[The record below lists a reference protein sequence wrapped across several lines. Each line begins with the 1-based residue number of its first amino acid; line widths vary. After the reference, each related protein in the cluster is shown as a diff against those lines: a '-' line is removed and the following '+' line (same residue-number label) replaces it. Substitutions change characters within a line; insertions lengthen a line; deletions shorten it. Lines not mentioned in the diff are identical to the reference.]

1 MQVVAVICTGVAMLP
16 NSLLDCAT
24 AQLAGF
30 LVRMLCWLQKKGV
43 VQLRMAAVIHYC
55 LTIWISH

>member
-1 MQVVAVICTGVAMLP
+1 MLP

-24 AQLAGF
+24 VQLAGF
-30 LVRMLCWLQKKGV
+30 LVKNALLAAEKGV
-43 VQLRMAAVIHYC
+43 VQLRMAAVMRYC

>member
-1 MQVVAVICTGVAMLP
+1 MRVAAVICTGVAMLP

-30 LVRMLCWLQKKGV
+30 LVKNALLAAEKGV
-43 VQLRMAAVIHYC
+43 VQLRMAAVMRYC